1 VGGETIGVPVALAE
15 FLRQSCGLTC
25 FFETGTAFGDSAA
38 WASERFDQVITV
50 EAAVA
55 MFVISKR
62 KLAAYPKVTGL
73 LGDSRQHIRNLLPSL
88 PPTLFWLDAHYSG
101 TDTHGE
107 RDQCPLLGEIE
118 AIAATLD
125 RNAVMIDDMRMI
137 AAPPPPPMRAEQW
150 PTLCDVTDA
159 LRRHH
164 QPYIVLRGDV
174 LVAVPAAARDAL
186 AGFLLQDPTAAG

>member
-1 VGGETIGVPVALAE
+1 MGGETIGVPVALAE

-73 LGDSRQHIRNLLPSL
+73 LGDSRQHIRDLLPSL
-88 PPTLFWLDAHYSG
+88 PSTLFWLDAHYSG

-107 RDQCPLLGEIE
+107 RDQCPLLGEID

-150 PTLCDVTDA
+150 CCAATCWSPCRPPPATRSPASCCRI
-159 LRRHH
+159 RRR
-164 QPYIVLRGDV
+164 QARRPPRRASSGARGC
-174 LVAVPAAARDAL
+174 
-186 AGFLLQDPTAAG
+186 G